1 MSGRPPSPATGEA
14 AVRLEAM
21 VENGTRAE
29 GERLVILGVTNT
41 PDSGAALIV
50 DGRIVAA
57 ANEERFVRKKLVQCF
72 PSESIGWALAS
83 AGLRIGDVDWVGS
96 GCWKGIDQADTLP
109 ILVRD
114 IVSQAGH
121 EDGLQQAERRVQVSA
136 SRDEAFR
143 QELYGSLREL
153 GVPDNRVL
161 CCDHHYSHAVTA
173 FYPSPFDEALVFT
186 ADGRGDFRSV
196 TLWEASRTDGLR
208 LLDCASEITSP
219 GALYGLITK
228 YLGFVPDRHEGKV
241 TGLAAHGTRGP
252 AYDLLRSVFFYDQAG
267 GRLRSRI
274 GPCFRPFASAE
285 PPGLAGA
292 LEGVSREDVAYGVQK
307 VLEEVLCAFLLR
319 HIGARPRKS
328 VNLCLAG
335 GCMSNVKLNYELADL
350 PQVRGVYVFP
360 QMGDGGNALGGAMS
374 VAIQRDG
381 IRRFDMPT
389 VYLGPEYGDADV
401 EAAFRSEGVG
411 HRRLGADAPAVVADL
426 IAAGRIVGW
435 YQGRLEY
442 GPRALGSR
450 SILAQATDASINTT
464 LNARLHRT
472 EFMPFAPVT
481 IDAYAA
487 SCFEGWE
494 PDQVSS
500 RFMTICYRA
509 TKLLAQRCPAV
520 VHVDGTARP
529 QVVFREHNPAYYDVV
544 KAYIEK
550 TGNPALINTS
560 FNHHEEPIVNTPRDA
575 VRSLRKGNVDVLVAG
590 QLITI

>member
-1 MSGRPPSPATGEA
+1 
-14 AVRLEAM
+14 LI
-21 VENGTRAE
+21 
-29 GERLVILGVTNT
+29 ILGVTNT

-57 ANEERFVRKKLVQCF
+57 ANEERFVRKKLVRCF
-72 PSESIGWALAS
+72 PSESIAWVLAS
-83 AGLRIGDVDWVGS
+83 ADLGIADVDWVGS
-96 GCWKGIDQADTLP
+96 GCWKGIDQTGTLP

-114 IVSQAGH
+114 IVSQAGT
-121 EDGLQQAERRVQVSA
+121 EDGLEQSERRVQVSA
-136 SRDEAFR
+136 SRDDVFR
-143 QELYGSLREL
+143 RELFDSLRGL
-153 GVPDNRVL
+153 GVPDDRIL
-161 CCDHHYSHAVTA
+161 CCDHHYSHALTA

-196 TLWEASRTDGLR
+196 TLWEASRADGLR
-208 LLDCASEITSP
+208 LVDCASEITSP
-219 GALYGLITK
+219 GALYGLVTK
-228 YLGFVPDRHEGKV
+228 LLGFVPDRHEGKV

-252 AYDLLRSVFFYDQAG
+252 AYDLLRSIFFYDEAG
-267 GRLRSRI
+267 GRIRSRI
-274 GPCFRPFASAE
+274 GPYFRPFASAE

-292 LEGVSREDVAYGVQK
+292 LEGVPREDVAYAVQR
-307 VLEEVLCAFLLR
+307 VLEEVLRAFLLR
-319 HIGARPRKS
+319 HIGNRPPRS

-335 GCMSNVKLNYELADL
+335 GCMSNVKLNYELAGL

-360 QMGDGGNALGGAMS
+360 QMGDGGNALGGAMA
-374 VAIQRDG
+374 VAVERGG
-381 IRRFDMPT
+381 IRSFEMPT
-389 VYLGPEYGDADV
+389 VYLGPEYGDA
-401 EAAFRSEGVG
+401 EIETAFRAEGVG
-411 HRRLGADAPAVVADL
+411 YRRLGADAPGVVADL
-426 IAAGRIVGW
+426 VAAGRIVGW
-435 YQGRLEY
+435 YQGQLEY

-481 IDAYAA
+481 IDAYADR
-487 SCFEGWE
+487 CFEGWA

-500 RFMTICYRA
+500 QFMTICYRA
-509 TKLLAQRCPAV
+509 TELLARRCPAV

-544 KAYIEK
+544 RAYIER

-560 FNHHEEPIVNTPRDA
+560 FNHHEEPIVNTPQDA

-590 QLITI
+590 RLITG